1 MKKPPYICILLRER
15 RILNALLRVSTWAYL
30 IPVIAHPSISSLSK
44 HLSSNLFDI
53 QTVF

>member
-1 MKKPPYICILLRER
+1 MKKPPYIYILLRER
-15 RILNALLRVSTWAYL
+15 RIPNVLFLFLPGRISYL
-30 IPVIAHPSISSLSK
+30 FAHPSISSLSK